1 MKMVLI
7 CTIMLRYI
15 MINDGKQLYKSN
27 NTIQK
32 KHSFKIMCPA
42 RTDKK
47 KTKTVPLAEQSMAM

>member
-7 CTIMLRYI
+7 CTITLRCI
-15 MINDGKQLYKSN
+15 MINDDKQLYKSN

-42 RTDKK
+42 RTDET
-47 KTKTVPLAEQSMAM
+47 TKTVPLAQQSMAM